1 MRSGGRGVTHVRLG
15 ADARSEGGGATLG
28 LRQAPLIVTIIF
40 NNDHVLFALYMPL
53 VIIDGPEHQESPPR
67 PVSKIIRES
76 MHACIVHARPCI
88 DAYIVHAP
96 LCMVER
102 LQA

>member
-1 MRSGGRGVTHVRLG
+1 MY
-15 ADARSEGGGATLG
+15 
-28 LRQAPLIVTIIF
+28 F
-40 NNDHVLFALYMPL
+40 FALYMSL
-53 VIIDGPEHQESPPR
+53 VIILDGPEHQESPPR
-67 PVSKIIRES
+67 PVSGQLSYRAVAVEIISES